1 MWPRSL
7 YKTGDIVFLRY
18 AVLSAFGSSD
28 DSFASSWVDVDV
40 DVVFVFSSVV
50 SVVAGV
56 VAASEAVSVE
66 VEVVVVVVVV
76 VSGCSGWVSSVSCA
90 VDSLAGK
97 GASKSSLPAYSAAM
111 NH

>member
-66 VEVVVVVVVV
+66 VVVVVVVV